1 MSRQRKPLPHILVLY
16 TGGTFGMSPGLR
28 IRKQNTR
35 ELKQNLMKS
44 VPELGLIAQCTI
56 EVVSQI
62 DSCQMHPGNW
72 IALAQY
78 IQTQLQRH
86 KKNPVQGVVIL
97 HGTDT
102 LSYTAA
108 ALSYLLSPSP
118 IPVVLTGAQ
127 RPLSALRN
135 DARGN
140 LISAVEV
147 AAHAPAPLQ
156 NRVMVLF
163 HDHLYLGSR
172 VRKKSAQDFDAF
184 ESPRFPPL
192 ATIGTQIDYQP
203 IIHTLPRLKKN
214 PALARLLKSNQFQKS
229 AGNDPQILV
238 TEVTP
243 STPRWIEAALT
254 RRSPEKPELDAALI
268 TLYPSATA
276 PTEHASFMGLLA
288 AFKRARI
295 PVYAVAERE
304 GPSPRL
310 DLYPSG
316 QELKSYGVLWGG
328 SMTPE
333 AAWVKI
339 WLTQL
344 LDLSWNPALSDE
356 RSL

>member
-1 MSRQRKPLPHILVLY
+1 
-16 TGGTFGMSPGLR
+16 MSPGLR

-156 NRVMVLF
+156 NRIMVLF

-203 IIHTLPRLKKN
+203 IIKHLPKISKQPSQVR
-214 PALARLLKSNQFQKS
+214 RLLSGDSSFPHYS
-229 AGNDPQILV
+229 EPQILV
-238 TEVTP
+238 TEITP
-243 STPRWIEAALT
+243 LVPRWLESVL
-254 RRSPEKPELDAALI
+254 KKHKGGGLKLDGVLLK
-268 TLYPSATA
+268 LYPSATA
-276 PTEHASFMGLLA
+276 PTQHK
-288 AFKRARI
+288 AFQLFLSALKKNKTT
-295 PVYAVAERE
+295 VYAVASGE
-304 GPSPRL
+304 GASPQL
-310 DLYPSG
+310 NIYPSG
-316 QELKSYGVLWGG
+316 RELEQKGILWAG
-328 SMTPE
+328 SLTPE
-333 AAWVKI
+333 SAFVKI
-339 WLTQL
+339 WLCHL
-344 LDLSWNPALSDE
+344 LNLSWSMTFSDE
-356 RSL
+356 KE